1 MKLTSLRGY
10 RNPETEN
17 LHPSAAKSLFLP
29 KTCVFCCRGARPVV
43 IACPPWEGPKITEIS
58 IFFRMRFEWVL
69 EGHRAAKMSPG
80 AAQEAEKGPQ
90 MLTLGCLRAD
100 F

>member
-1 MKLTSLRGY
+1 MFFAAGGATS
-10 RNPETEN
+10 
-17 LHPSAAKSLFLP
+17 A
-29 KTCVFCCRGARPVV
+29 VV
-43 IACPPWEGPKITEIS
+43 GCGPLGGPNITEILR
-58 IFFRMRFEWVL
+58 FFPNVFEWVL
-69 EGHRAAKMSPG
+69 EGHRTAKMVPG

>member
-1 MKLTSLRGY
+1 
-10 RNPETEN
+10 
-17 LHPSAAKSLFLP
+17 
-29 KTCVFCCRGARPVV
+29 
-43 IACPPWEGPKITEIS
+43 
-58 IFFRMRFEWVL
+58 MRFEWVL
-69 EGHRAAKMSPG
+69 EALRAAKMSPG

>member
-1 MKLTSLRGY
+1 M
-10 RNPETEN
+10 
-17 LHPSAAKSLFLP
+17 
-29 KTCVFCCRGARPVV
+29 VV
-43 IACPPWEGPKITEIS
+43 GCGPWGCPKITKIS
-58 IFFRMRFEWVL
+58 IFFRMRFESVL

>member
-1 MKLTSLRGY
+1 
-10 RNPETEN
+10 
-17 LHPSAAKSLFLP
+17 
-29 KTCVFCCRGARPVV
+29 
-43 IACPPWEGPKITEIS
+43 
-58 IFFRMRFEWVL
+58 MRFESVL

-100 F
+100 FWCQNDDTGTLLKHRYLLHFQPKIHFWDHPMPTGTKAYGNFSPWLAT